1 MHVVPYCTKEYYNY
15 QSKIKDIISLNNNGD
30 FLIYSSLTIHL
41 FSINGIPICDLNLL
55 ESSYNNI
62 PNITYCVPVFLFEVI
77 LFTGHK
83 DGSINIWKI
92 KNKNKFD
99 NTNDR
104 ISSIFNTNKT
114 KLFLPEYNFG
124 YSFNFDLN
132 KIKDFELRR
141 KFELVNTIK
150 VDMYFPIKYMKM
162 SNDMSYML
170 IINEKKN
177 IFILGNFENEN
188 NNINVN
194 NNNSN
199 TYNKKKKMLC
209 SCCNNE
215 IIDNYYRATYITSLS
230 NIENENNDFEVID
243 KIDIYNIN
251 DVEEN
256 DKKEDEKKKE
266 SNKKNNNYTYICEEC
281 KQKITHTENYL
292 YNY

>member
-1 MHVVPYCTKEYYNY
+1 
-15 QSKIKDIISLNNNGD
+15 
-30 FLIYSSLTIHL
+30 
-41 FSINGIPICDLNLL
+41 
-55 ESSYNNI
+55 
-62 PNITYCVPVFLFEVI
+62 
-77 LFTGHK
+77 
-83 DGSINIWKI
+83 
-92 KNKNKFD
+92 
-99 NTNDR
+99 
-104 ISSIFNTNKT
+104 
-114 KLFLPEYNFG
+114 
-124 YSFNFDLN
+124 
-132 KIKDFELRR
+132 
-141 KFELVNTIK
+141 
-150 VDMYFPIKYMKM
+150 MK
-162 SNDMSYML
+162 
-170 IINEKKN
+170 KKN